1 MAHELRIERLI
12 DAPVELVFDT
22 FCDPDLQAEIH
33 GEGQPGWVIHKA
45 ETDVRV
51 GGTSTYQ
58 MGAEG
63 QEPDTEIRRF
73 TVVERPHRLEFAHH
87 MIVPSEDLSLE
98 TEMTITFEDRD
109 GKTLVT
115 FVQGPFERV
124 EDRDGFTEGWREM
137 LATLDRV
144 TREGL
149 KARHD
154 TEGVEASDERGA

>member
-1 MAHELRIERLI
+1 MTHELRIERLI

-33 GEGQPGWVIHKA
+33 GEGQPGWVIHRA

-51 GGTSTYQ
+51 GGTSTYR

-63 QEPDTEIRRF
+63 REPDTEIRRF
-73 TVVERPHRLEFAHH
+73 TVVERPHRLGFTHR
-87 MIVPSEDLSLE
+87 MIVPDEDLDLE

-109 GKTLVT
+109 GMTLVT

-144 TREGL
+144 TRDVL

-154 TEGVEASDERGA
+154 TEGLEASEERGA

>member
-1 MAHELRIERLI
+1 MTHELRIERLI
-12 DAPVELVFDT
+12 DAPVEVVYDT
-22 FCDPDLQAEIH
+22 FNDPDKQAEIQ
-33 GEGQPGWVIHKA
+33 GEGQPGWVIHRA

-51 GGTSTYQ
+51 GGTSTSA

-63 QEPDTEIRRF
+63 KEPDTEIRRF
-73 TVVERPHRLEFAHH
+73 TVVEPPHRLVFTHR
-87 MIVPSEDLSLE
+87 MILPSEDLSIE
-98 TEMTITFEDRD
+98 TEMTITF
-109 GKTLVT
+109 
-115 FVQGPFERV
+115 

-154 TEGVEASDERGA
+154 SEGIEMTDETRT

>member
-1 MAHELRIERLI
+1 MTHELRIERLI
-12 DAPVELVFDT
+12 DAPVELVYDT
-22 FCDPDLQAEIH
+22 FCDPDLQAAIH
-33 GEGQPGWVIHKA
+33 GQGQPGWVIHRA

-73 TVVERPHRLEFAHH
+73 TAVERPHRLAFTHR
-87 MIVPSEDLSLE
+87 MIVPAEDLDLE

-115 FVQGPFERV
+115 FMQGPFERV

-144 TREGL
+144 AHDAL

-154 TEGVEASDERGA
+154 SEGLEASDHRGA